1 MQAYKY
7 NTTDI
12 QEDVI
17 NTYYRRRNTQKRAER
32 RRREKIYFIKQKL
45 LGFGMVLY
53 TIYSF
58 FLEDA
63 TFGIFAS
70 IFFLP
75 MGIYAMITKEKV
87 LMIR

>member
-12 QEDVI
+12 QEDAI
-17 NTYYRRRNTQKRAER
+17 NTYYRRRQ
-32 RRREKIYFIKQKL
+32 EKLYFLKQKVI
-45 LGFGMVLY
+45 GFTMVLFTVY
-53 TIYSF
+53 GF

-63 TFGIFAS
+63 TFGVFAS

-87 LMIR
+87 FTIN